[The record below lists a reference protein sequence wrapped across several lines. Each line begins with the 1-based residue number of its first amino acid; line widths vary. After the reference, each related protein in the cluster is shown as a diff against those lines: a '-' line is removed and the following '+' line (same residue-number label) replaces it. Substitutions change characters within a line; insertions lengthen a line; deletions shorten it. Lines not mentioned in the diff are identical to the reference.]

1 MALSFRRLFGSLAA
15 VAVVAALAVGVLR
28 ALDVVP
34 EVLVSST
41 RQRQLGSLSELDRD
55 WQRRLAVPAYF
66 PSAVAWPPSS
76 VRTVGRPARTVLL
89 GFTAPDG
96 GPERLLLAQS
106 DRGPVPA
113 GLLPGGVVLARAS
126 VPLGGAEAELTRR
139 LGEDGLVWHQLAWT
153 RGDQSLVLR
162 SRGSEEQ
169 LVRMAASVRSP

>member
-1 MALSFRRLFGSLAA
+1 MTLSFRRLFGSFAA
-15 VAVVAALAVGVLR
+15 VAVVAALAAVGLR
-28 ALDVVP
+28 GLDAVP
-34 EVLVSST
+34 EVLASST
-41 RQRQLGSLSELDRD
+41 RQHRLSSLAELDRD

-96 GPERLLLAQS
+96 GPERLLLVQS
-106 DRGPVPA
+106 DQTPVPSE
-113 GLLPGGVVLARAS
+113 LLPGGVVLARAS
-126 VPLGGAEAELTRR
+126 VPLGGTEAELTRR